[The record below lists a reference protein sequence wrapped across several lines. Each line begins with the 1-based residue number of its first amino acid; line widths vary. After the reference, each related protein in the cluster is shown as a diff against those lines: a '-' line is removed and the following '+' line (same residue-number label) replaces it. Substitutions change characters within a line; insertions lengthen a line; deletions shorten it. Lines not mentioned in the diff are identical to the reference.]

1 MQGRLFRN
9 KLIADA
15 MILALLLGLAVHV
28 VNTLIPSKRGF
39 SGTVYADPG
48 VPVSGAMVMASGPE
62 GYGFALTNSLGQY
75 VITEGLKT
83 GTYTVSVI
91 AEGYLHETI
100 EDVSVTI
107 GLETSGIDFY
117 LSHSG
122 GVSGRVTDAVS
133 GLPLQNII
141 VWASITSGRTYSG
154 QAITDANGDY
164 RIVANLA
171 TGTYNVTAFLP
182 EGHITKTVSGVA
194 VTTGVEV
201 TGINLV
207 LERSG
212 IISGIVTATPSGVPL
227 VNANVYATSEDD
239 QYFGFTQTNATG
251 HYRIS
256 SGLGTGTYTVAAL
269 YLLNPGFKTDVN
281 VVAGQET
288 SNVDVEIIVS
298 PTPSGIITGKVTDM
312 GSEPIV
318 NALVTAQGPGYGE
331 AYTDENGEYTIS
343 SGLGT
348 GTYTVYASAPGY
360 STQHVDGVSVTVGI
374 VTSNINFQLPKIP
387 PEQSG
392 RISGTVQGDE
402 NPIPEFPTT
411 LLMPF
416 FVVTTLIV
424 VFVTK
429 TWIRRRMSSVA
440 SYD

>member
-1 MQGRLFRN
+1 MQSRLFRN
-9 KLIADA
+9 KLIADVI
-15 MILALLLGLAVHV
+15 ILALLLSLTVHV

-83 GTYTVSVI
+83 GTYTVTVI
-91 AEGYLHETI
+91 AEGYLHETT
-100 EDVSVTI
+100 EDISVTI

-117 LSHSG
+117 LSRSG
-122 GVSGRVTDAVS
+122 GISGRVTDAVS

-141 VWASITSGRTYSG
+141 VWASISGGTYSG

-164 RIVANLA
+164 RIVTNLA
-171 TGTYNVTAFLP
+171 AGTYNVTAFLP
-182 EGHITKTVSGVA
+182 EGHITKTVSGIA
-194 VTTGVEV
+194 VTTGVET
-201 TGINLV
+201 TGVNLV

-212 IISGIVTATPSGVPL
+212 IISGRVTATPSGTAL
-227 VNANVYATSEDD
+227 VNASVYATSEDE

-251 HYRIS
+251 HYKIS

-269 YLLNPGFKTDVN
+269 YLLNPGFTTDVN

-288 SNVDVEIIVS
+288 SNVNVEIAVS
-298 PTPSGIITGKVTDM
+298 PSPSGIITGKVTDM
-312 GSEPIV
+312 GGEPIV
-318 NALVTAQGPGYGE
+318 SALVTAQGLAGSGE
-331 AYTDENGEYTIS
+331 AHTDGNGDYVIS

-348 GTYTVYASAPGY
+348 GTYTVYASAAGY
-360 STQHVDGVSVTVGI
+360 STQHVDGVSVTVGS
-374 VTSNINFQLPKIP
+374 VTPNINFQLPEIP

-411 LLMPF
+411 LLMPL
-416 FVVTTLIV
+416 FVATTLIV
-424 VFVTK
+424 VFATK
-429 TWIRRRMSSVA
+429 TWIRRRASSAA
-440 SYD
+440 SHD